1 MKCPIVEFHRG
12 LCCLLRQKQISE
24 EEIQLYLEIVTCD
37 PSIST
42 MDHPKLVLSN
52 QMEES
57 ISAYRIKQVLY
68 RQLQGPLLKVATSSC
83 GSVRAEKALERIENA
98 KTQVLFNA

>member
-1 MKCPIVEFHRG
+1 
-12 LCCLLRQKQISE
+12 
-24 EEIQLYLEIVTCD
+24 
-37 PSIST
+37 
-42 MDHPKLVLSN
+42 
-52 QMEES
+52 MEES